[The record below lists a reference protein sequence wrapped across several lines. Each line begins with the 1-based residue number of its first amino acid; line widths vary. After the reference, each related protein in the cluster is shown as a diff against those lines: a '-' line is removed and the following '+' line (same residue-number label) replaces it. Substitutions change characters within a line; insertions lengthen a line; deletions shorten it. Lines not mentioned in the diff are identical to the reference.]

1 MRIKN
6 TFMAASFAA
15 SVIMGASVNA
25 EIIYDNTTGAVGPN
39 GTVTGDSPA
48 TGTSY
53 EIGDVVSFAGTA
65 RTLTDW
71 SFEYNITAPTG
82 GNETLQAFLR
92 ALDGPG
98 GSPGSIL
105 WDSGVQSVPT
115 GSHTFGGTGLS
126 LNVPEQLAWTVVF
139 GGIDAGETSGLY
151 FYTGPTV
158 GTSPNFDTGTG
169 TLVNPPAGQDFYYR
183 AGATGWEVVT
193 TGNLDNL
200 GARFTAVPEPST
212 WALLTGGIGFL
223 GYMARRRKA

>member
-6 TFMAASFAA
+6 TFTAASLAA
-15 SVIMGASVNA
+15 AVIMGASVNA
-25 EIIYDNTTGAVGPN
+25 EIIYDNTTGAVGPD

-48 TGTSY
+48 SGTSY
-53 EIGDVVSFAGTA
+53 EIGDVVSFTGTA

-71 SFEYNITAPTG
+71 SFEYNITSPTG

-105 WDSGVQSVPT
+105 WDSGVQLAAN
-115 GSHTFGGTGLS
+115 GSHTFGASGLS

-139 GGIDAGETSGLY
+139 GGIDAGETSGLF
-151 FYTGPTV
+151 FYNGPTA
-158 GTSPNFDTGTG
+158 GTSPNFDTVTG
-169 TLVNPPAGQDFYYR
+169 TLVNAPAGQDFYYR
-183 AGATGWEVVT
+183 ANGAGWDVVT
-193 TGNLDNL
+193 TANVDNL
-200 GARFTAVPEPST
+200 GARFTAVPEPTT

-223 GYMARRRKA
+223 GFMARRRKA